1 MRYTAPAKVNLVL
14 RVGPI
19 EPTGY
24 HPLDSV
30 VQAVSLAD
38 DVVVEAA
45 AHDVV
50 VTDGDAPP
58 GSDNLAMQAVAALR
72 RRVAVPPVR
81 VTLTKRIPTA
91 AGLGGGSADAA
102 AALVAAARLV
112 GFAGDLTPIAAEVGS
127 DVPALLVGGTT
138 AMGGRG
144 EVVTPLPAVT
154 GVRWLVAVPPFG
166 AATPA
171 VYRRW
176 DALGGPVGEE
186 KAWPTTGAAI
196 GRPVRNDLEPAA
208 LAEVPELGRWLEG
221 LGEVGGREGMVSGS
235 GTAVFVEVDDEA
247 PLGTARSH
255 PLLGGARL
263 LAILEPV
270 DHGPRPH

>member
-1 MRYTAPAKVNLVL
+1 MRYTAPAKVNLAL
-14 RVGPI
+14 EVGPL
-19 EPTGY
+19 ESSGF

-30 VQAVSLAD
+30 VQTISLAD

-45 AHDVV
+45 DRDVV
-50 VTDGDAPP
+50 VVAGDAPV
-58 GSDNLAMQAVAALR
+58 GSDNLAMRAVLALR

-81 VTLTKRIPTA
+81 IELTKRLPTA

-102 AALVAAARLV
+102 AALVAAARLA
-112 GFAGDLTPIAAEVGS
+112 GFGGDLAPIAAEVGS
-127 DVPALLVGGTT
+127 DVPALLLGGTT
-138 AMGGRG
+138 AMRGRG
-144 EVVTPLPAVT
+144 EVVEPLPPVG

-171 VYRRW
+171 VYHRW
-176 DALGGPVGEE
+176 DVLGGPTGEE
-186 KAWPTTGAAI
+186 KPWPSTGASI

-208 LAEVPELGRWLEG
+208 LAEVPG
-221 LGEVGGREGMVSGS
+221 LGGWLAALGDVAGRPAMVSGS
-235 GTAVFVEVDDEA
+235 GSAAFVEVDDEV

-263 LAILEPV
+263 LALVTPV
-270 DHGPRPH
+270 AHGPRPL